1 MKVEQLVDML
11 LEASADGHALFPTEM
26 LRITSAELDVD
37 TMANLAEN
45 SLVHQIQA
53 LKPGSK
59 KFAQK
64 DEMAKM
70 LYHLRDDAE
79 FRAEVAR
86 VMLREYRKEFADL
99 VADVALDID

>member
-1 MKVEQLVDML
+1 MKVEILVNML
-11 LEASADGHALFPTEM
+11 LEAGDDGHALFPTEM
-26 LRITSAELDVD
+26 LRVNSVELDVE
-37 TMANLAEN
+37 TMADLAEE
-45 SLVHQIQA
+45 SLAHQIQS
-53 LKPGSK
+53 LKPRSK

-86 VMLREYRKEFADL
+86 VMLREYRKEFANRE
-99 VADVALDID
+99 VSEAVDID